1 MERNNIM
8 SKTAVEYLNDAM
20 ESLKGAAG
28 VMAADG
34 TYSAY
39 VGRVQKATTFMDLI
53 FKELNQDPNLKN
65 AVAAATTE
73 SAEGEASASE
83 GDATPSSFIL
93 PVDEILKPISD
104 EEPGGADCRLG
115 GEFNQLLSLVVN
127 RSRAADFQPQWVD
140 ASKMAIDILKN
151 KSKDLGVVVRL
162 IEASFV
168 TDGFP
173 VLADGLII
181 INRMLEEFLETCYP
195 EYDEYDHEPRANTIM
210 SLQELITRQRNIK
223 YGEPHEYN
231 PSYANRAEADKEK
244 QVLDTIVQQLDKLDK
259 FTYEN
264 FGDDAPDI
272 NDLKKDFK
280 TFHNKMMAQYQIF
293 VEQDK
298 SAAAAEASAVEDMLQ
313 GEIDQA
319 ADDERRANLPKITK
333 EPEDLKD
340 TIERLHD
347 CVNFLLENKPDDV
360 LPYALNRILYWYSTL
375 FFGSSE
381 SPKADDK
388 QKVLELVA
396 GEQWKDL
403 IKQCE
408 LTFKNGGHHWLDL
421 QRFICMASENL
432 GGKYTAVGEM
442 IANFAGDY
450 SMKKPM
456 LLDVQLPDST
466 PAASGETN
474 EWLKDQQKS
483 KGGGGGGGDDEIY
496 AETLAEASAIANKGA
511 LGEAIKMLTT
521 AAASAKSGRESYY
534 WRLHTVEFCITTGQA
549 KTAIP
554 YVEKLVEDVLK
565 DDVSNWE
572 NDDFISRVFKAGYDC
587 YINAFGVQQ
596 APKEKIDYF
605 YNLICS
611 VNPGAFLKK

>member
-1 MERNNIM
+1 M
-8 SKTAVEYLNDAM
+8 SKSAVEYLGDAM
-20 ESLKGAAG
+20 ESLKSAASA
-28 VMAADG
+28 MAADG
-34 TYSAY
+34 SYSAY
-39 VGRVQKATTFMDLI
+39 VGRVEKATSFMGLI
-53 FKELNQDPNLKN
+53 FKELEQDPNLKN
-65 AVAAATTE
+65 AVASVAVEGTGEAGGE
-73 SAEGEASASE
+73 SASAGEA
-83 GDATPSSFIL
+83 PSSFIL
-93 PVDEILKPISD
+93 PVDEILSPVSE
-104 EEPGGADCRLG
+104 EEPGGDDCRLS

-127 RSRAADFQPQWVD
+127 RTRAAEFSPQWGD
-140 ASKMAIDILKN
+140 AAKMAIEILKT

-162 IEASFV
+162 IEAAFIS
-168 TDGFP
+168 DGFP
-173 VLADGLII
+173 VMADGLVI
-181 INRMLEEFLETCYP
+181 INRLLEEYWLTLFP
-195 EYDEYDHEPRANTIM
+195 EYDEYDFEPRANAIM
-210 SLQELITRQRNIK
+210 SLQELLMRQTIIK
-223 YGEPHEYN
+223 YGEAHLYS
-231 PSYANRAEADKEK
+231 PSYANRAEADREK
-244 QVLDTIVQQLDKLDK
+244 QILDTIVQQLDKLDK

-272 NDLKKDFK
+272 NDLKKDYK
-280 TFHNKMMAQYQIF
+280 TFHNKMMEVYKVF

-298 SAAAAEASAVEDMLQ
+298 SAAAAEASAVENMLQ
-313 GEIDQA
+313 ADLDKAE
-319 ADDERRANLPKITK
+319 DDERRANLPKITK

-396 GEQWKDL
+396 SEQWKDL

-421 QRFICMASENL
+421 QRYIAVASEKL
-432 GGKYTAVGEM
+432 GGKYNAVGEM
-442 IANFAGDY
+442 VSDFAGDY
-450 SMKKPM
+450 SAKKPM
-456 LLDVQLPDST
+456 LLDVKLPDST
-466 PAASGETN
+466 PAASAETN
-474 EWLKDQQKS
+474 EWIKDQQKS
-483 KGGGGGGGDDEIY
+483 KGGGGGGGDEDLY
-496 AETLAEASAIANKGA
+496 SETIAEATALAQKGS
-511 LGEAIKMLTT
+511 LGEAIKMLAD
-521 AAASAKSGRESYY
+521 AAKSAKSGRESYY

-572 NDDFISRVFKAGYDC
+572 NSDFISRVYKAGYDC

-596 APKEKIDYF
+596 APKEKVDYF

>member
-1 MERNNIM
+1 MERNKTM

-28 VMAADG
+28 VMASDG
-34 TYSAY
+34 SFSAY
-39 VGRVQKATTFMDLI
+39 VGRVQKATAFMDLI

-73 SAEGEASASE
+73 SAEGDAAGSEAS
-83 GDATPSSFIL
+83 TPSSFIL
-93 PVDEILKPISD
+93 PVDEILTPISED
-104 EEPGGADCRLG
+104 EPGGGDCRLG

-127 RSRAADFQPQWVD
+127 RSRASDFQPQWVD

-210 SLQELITRQRNIK
+210 SLQELITRQTNIK

-231 PSYANRAEADKEK
+231 PSYANRAEADREK
-244 QVLDTIVQQLDKLDK
+244 LVLDTIVQQLDKLDK

-272 NDLKKDFK
+272 NDLKKDYK
-280 TFHNKMMAQYQIF
+280 TFHNKMMAQYQVF

-319 ADDERRANLPKITK
+319 ADEERRANLPKITK

-421 QRFICMASENL
+421 QRFIFMASEKL

-466 PAASGETN
+466 PAASAETN

-483 KGGGGGGGDDEIY
+483 KGGGGGGGDEDIY
-496 AETLAEASAIANKGA
+496 REKIAEATALAQKGSI
-511 LGEAIKMLTT
+511 GEAIKMLADSANT
-521 AAASAKSGRESYY
+521 ARSGRENYY
-534 WRLHTVEFCITTGQA
+534 WRLHTVEFCMLIGQA
-549 KTAIP
+549 KTAVP
-554 YVEKLVEDVLK
+554 YAEKLV
-565 DDVSNWE
+565 DDIVKEEVSSWE
-572 NDDFISRVFKAGYDC
+572 NSDFIGRVYKTAYDC
-587 YINAFGVQQ
+587 ILSGLGAQQ
-596 APKEKIDYF
+596 APKEKVDYY
-605 YNLICS
+605 YNLVCS